1 MSLVRDIMNRK
12 SLRVSFIDFN
22 SLEYKLWHSGYD
34 TWPDFYTALGMCCEQ
49 GLSQDPSYLSFGQVV
64 S

>member
-1 MSLVRDIMNRK
+1 MITVEGLKVAN
-12 SLRVSFIDFN
+12 LLALN
-22 SLEYKLWHSGYD
+22 SSH
-34 TWPDFYTALGMCCEQ
+34 Q

>member
-1 MSLVRDIMNRK
+1 MLLLHGEYASKDCGRLMKGGVSTRVR
-12 SLRVSFIDFN
+12 
-22 SLEYKLWHSGYD
+22 GYCD
-34 TWPDFYTALGMCCEQ
+34 GVKKQ

>member
-1 MSLVRDIMNRK
+1 MQKPWHMGTQLRELSKSYPMNT
-12 SLRVSFIDFN
+12 N
-22 SLEYKLWHSGYD
+22 
-34 TWPDFYTALGMCCEQ
+34 MQ